1 MLHEYLQ
8 ILNRLVVNLTLV
20 VIFSLWAYLTIRS
33 WGMPTARA
41 LTVMLFGVFVT
52 AASDVLIRQARD
64 TVILEWLSRAT
75 WVGIMLVPASML
87 HMVLALA
94 RQLQVFRVRQW
105 WIWVIYA
112 MVALFAVSA
121 LFSNWLISLPFR
133 TGNIPT
139 LTPGTLFGTVAV
151 VAFGQVT
158 AAWVLLMIIRN
169 MVLTPHLRRRMLYM
183 VLSWYGPLLLSFP
196 VLSLLPDSFLLPDAV
211 NLFLATLVAP
221 VAAIFTMVTA
231 YSATFVG
238 TPQSDFTLKHD
249 FMRWWLY
256 GPFVGVSIVLFMQ
269 AVPVFAQWSRLPDEV
284 WAIFGVMT
292 MTVLMPLLINRIRPY
307 FDRLIYANDQDDISY
322 LRALP
327 RTAFTQ
333 ADLRRFLENT
343 LTVMCGA
350 LRVDSAFVAA
360 PDELGSYGVK
370 SLVGPRRLLRV
381 LFEKTSLDRLIGE
394 LQHAESVPLLRDGYA
409 YWLLLDPDQTV
420 MGILGVAESEWLNDT
435 EVQQLCETLTS
446 QVEHALVMVH
456 MQQRLIDTLRLME
469 PEFSSLQRV
478 NSRIEQATPEGLHTL
493 EKEVALMPDFVQ
505 VVRDALTHYWGGP
518 KLTDSPLLGLNS
530 VKRLLEQQGGNPT
543 KALQAVLRQAIENLR
558 PGADVPSQAP
568 EWLLYNILEMRFL
581 QGRKIRDTAIRLAL
595 SESDLY
601 RKQRLALDEV
611 ARQLA
616 HMEESLRQPTGDS

>member
-64 TVILEWLSRAT
+64 MVILEWLSRAT
-75 WVGIMLVPASML
+75 WVGILLVPASML

-112 MVALFAVSA
+112 VVALFAVSA

-151 VAFGQVT
+151 LAFGQVT
-158 AAWVLLMIIRN
+158 AAWVLLMVIRN

-183 VLSWYGPLLLSFP
+183 LLSWYGPLLLSFP
-196 VLSLLPDSFLLPDAV
+196 VLSLLPDSWLLPDAV

-269 AVPVFAQWSRLPDEV
+269 VVPVFAHWSRLPEEV

-307 FDRLIYANDQDDISY
+307 FDQLIYANDQDDISY

-394 LQHAESVPLLRDGYA
+394 LQSAESAPLLRDGYA

-420 MGILGVAESEWLNDT
+420 MGILGVAESEWLNDA

-558 PGADVPSQAP
+558 PGADVPSHAP

-616 HMEESLRQPTGDS
+616 HMEESLRQPLGEP